1 MYAQRAVATSEHI
14 SRSTVS
20 MSKEALAKVK
30 WNSKVLKRSNMTR
43 PYAVAFSV
51 SLSFITV
58 CYSPTAV
65 EQQQE
70 AQELGNVNRPD
81 DVEQREQESSEKSE

>member
-1 MYAQRAVATSEHI
+1 
-14 SRSTVS
+14 
-20 MSKEALAKVK
+20 
-30 WNSKVLKRSNMTR
+30 MTR
-43 PYAVAFSV
+43 PYAAAFSV

-70 AQELGNVNRPD
+70 AQELVGNVNSPD
-81 DVEQREQESSEKSE
+81 IVDQREQESSEKSE